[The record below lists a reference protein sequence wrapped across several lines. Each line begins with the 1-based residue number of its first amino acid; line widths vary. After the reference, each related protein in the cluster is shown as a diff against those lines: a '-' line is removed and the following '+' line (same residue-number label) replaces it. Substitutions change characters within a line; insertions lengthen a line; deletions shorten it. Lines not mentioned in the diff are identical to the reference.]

1 MKFNKY
7 TNDNI
12 NETLFYGE
20 HESGLGV
27 FVIPKKN
34 FSKKYAILGARIGSI
49 DNTFIPNGENEV
61 ITVPDGIAHFLE
73 HKMFEMSDGSNA
85 FDKFSVYGA
94 NANAFT
100 SFTNTCYLFSCTDN
114 FYESFE
120 HLLNY
125 VKSPYFTDENVE
137 KEKGIIGQEIRMYD
151 DDGEWRVMFNLLMA
165 LYKNCPVRIDIAG
178 TVESIAKIYP
188 DTLYK
193 CYNTF
198 YDPSNMVLCVAG
210 DVDENK
216 INEIIDKIMGKK
228 ITGSKA
234 KSIYPDEPKEVYQKE
249 ITQNLSVAMPLFN
262 IGFKDNDL
270 SVGDDI
276 LKNEIAIKIILCA
289 IASKSS
295 DLYESLYNEGLIND
309 EFSYDYMY
317 EENFACALMGGES
330 EKPDLVYKKIC
341 EYLDKKDEITQ
352 EEFARIKKA
361 IWGNYIKIFND
372 VEAISSALIRNVLKG
387 VNWFDFAKIFD
398 TVTFDFVNEKYK
410 KLFKD
415 DSLRAISKVF
425 PTEE

>member
-1 MKFNKY
+1 MNFNKY
-7 TNDNI
+7 TNEHI
-12 NETLFYGE
+12 NETLYYGE

-27 FVIPKKN
+27 FVVPKKDFN
-34 FSKKYAILGARIGSI
+34 KKYAIIGAKIGSI
-49 DNTFIPNGENEV
+49 DNTFIPNGENDL

-114 FYESFE
+114 FYQSFE
-120 HLLNY
+120 HLLDY
-125 VKSPYFTDENVE
+125 VKAPYFTEENVE

-165 LYKNCPVRIDIAG
+165 LYKNNPVRIDIAG
-178 TVESIAKIYP
+178 DIESISKITP
-188 DTLYK
+188 ETLYK

-210 DVDENK
+210 DVDESK
-216 INEIIDKIMGKK
+216 IKEIVDKIMGNK

-234 KSIYPDEPKEVYQKE
+234 KSIYPDEPFDVCQKE
-249 ITQNLSVAMPLFN
+249 IVQNLSVSMPLFN
-262 IGFKDNDL
+262 IGFKDNNL
-270 SVGDDI
+270 SKGDDI
-276 LKNEIAIKIILCA
+276 LKNEIAVKIILSTL
-289 IASKSS
+289 ASKSS
-295 DLYESLYNEGLIND
+295 DLYENLYDEGLIND

-317 EENFACALMGGES
+317 EENFACAIIGGES
-330 EKPDLVYKKIC
+330 DEPDEVYQRICDYIGKKEKI
-341 EYLDKKDEITQ
+341 EKDEF
-352 EEFARIKKA
+352 ERCKKA

-372 VEAISSALIRNVLKG
+372 VEAICSSFIRNILKG
-387 VNWFDFAKIFD
+387 VNWFEFAKIFD
-398 TVTFDFVNEKYK
+398 LVTLDFVNEKYK

-415 DSLRAISKVF
+415 DRVRAISKVF
-425 PTEE
+425 PIK